1 MLQNK
6 LRKFCAE
13 SLEQLIKLHPSI
25 IEDPVVN
32 DFLSGCEMPGKGAK
46 NVSNTVFYTLRMIF
60 KMDCYKVNG
69 LPVILFW
76 PNMQSEGRLMAK
88 RLNNLLECKKS
99 LKESYPL
106 LLALFTL
113 TWACSSLKDSYTQ
126 FMRGDSSDE
135 DEHICNNLSDICKNL
150 HDNTIH
156 AKFKNNFNVLQK
168 HLEEFTQFVDPIFID
183 LKAKIQ
189 KFQKEK
195 NDRSINAGVS
205 AAITVGAF
213 SLAYFLPAGRVFLK
227 GASCAVGVASGGYAI
242 YNGIKIYKLWNIINE
257 HEQVRDV
264 INDTQKFLEGTR
276 DYVDIFDLNDLEDQ
290 RQPLIILHQF
300 KHFRDEV
307 RKLRSKLLSICQ

>member
-1 MLQNK
+1 
-6 LRKFCAE
+6 
-13 SLEQLIKLHPSI
+13 
-25 IEDPVVN
+25 
-32 DFLSGCEMPGKGAK
+32 
-46 NVSNTVFYTLRMIF
+46 MIF

-135 DEHICNNLSDICKNL
+135 DERIPLNDDQKQKLKDYFERLQIILEDICNNLSDICKNL